1 MARNPHASYES
12 SDHQRMPILP
22 QFTLMSFNAPQVTV
36 GAAGLTNLVGTD
48 FLEAGTYLIIGSVM
62 LGGTGAPAT
71 GGILDAVCLYQES
84 ARQDI
89 MAVYPYSKAY
99 TFTTVATIPVTRLF
113 LRVSAVSDTIAYY
126 DGHFNYLKV
135 MKLK

>member
-22 QFTLMSFNAPQVTV
+22 QFAVMSFYSSQVTV
-36 GAAGLTNLVGTD
+36 GATGLTNLVGTD
-48 FLEAGTYLIIGSVM
+48 FLEAGTYLVIGSVM
-62 LGGTGAPAT
+62 LGGTTAPAT
-71 GGILDAVCLYQES
+71 GGILSAVCLYQENTQ
-84 ARQDI
+84 QDI

-113 LRVSAVSDTIAYY
+113 LRVSAVSDTIAYR
-126 DGHFNYLKV
+126 DARFNYLKI

>member
-22 QFTLMSFNAPQVTV
+22 QFTVMDFYSPQVTV

-48 FLEAGTYLIIGSVM
+48 FLEAGTYLVIGSVM
-62 LGGTGAPAT
+62 LGGTAAPAT
-71 GGILDAVCLYQES
+71 GGILDAVCLYQENTQ
-84 ARQDI
+84 QDI

-113 LRVSAVSDTIAYY
+113 LRVSAVSDTIAYR
-126 DGHFNYLKV
+126 DARFNYLKI